1 VTTVPDHPSRL
12 HRLVF
17 GERGRIAGTVYGTI
31 VVMATLTA
39 GAGSAKDPWAL
50 AAVVA
55 TGVIVLW
62 LAHVY
67 AHALG
72 ESIESGHSVLAA
84 GELAAVARREFAI
97 PLAGVAPIAAL
108 LLGALGIMRESRAIW
123 LAVLICL
130 ATLTVQGV
138 RYAQVE
144 RLDRSGTIV
153 AVTVNLALGLVIVAL
168 KAGVAH

>member
-1 VTTVPDHPSRL
+1 MSALPAHRSRL

-39 GAGSAKDPWAL
+39 GAGSAQDPWQL
-50 AAVVA
+50 AAIVA
-55 TGVIVLW
+55 TGVFVLW

-72 ESIESGHSVLAA
+72 ESIESGRSVLIA
-84 GELAAVARREFAI
+84 GELAKVARHELAI
-97 PLAGVAPIAAL
+97 PLAAVAPIAAL
-108 LLGALGIMRESRAIW
+108 VLGGLGIVRESRAIW
-123 LAVLICL
+123 LAVLVCL
-130 ATLTVQGV
+130 ATLTVQGI

-144 RLDRSGTIV
+144 RLARSGKFLAV
-153 AVTVNLALGLVIVAL
+153 AVNLGLGLVIVAL
-168 KAGVAH
+168 KAGIAH